1 MIVIDRTPTFLG
13 QCKIHGKHRC
23 RFRTRMV
30 EDQTIS
36 LSSPPTSIADAGNQE
51 DAFNYTFEVKDL
63 RYREEGRGAYTK
75 YTPRDV
81 PVSSTTYIRTQES
94 QPAAPGLGR
103 WLAAA
108 SPGKCVGSE
117 EGWARSGREQGAVTQ
132 HGRFLIF
139 FSIERKCDKL
149 DANRSRRWI
158 QSQQRDLYTISMLI

>member
-13 QCKIHGKHRC
+13 QCKTHGKRSW
-23 RFRTRMV
+23 RSRTRMV

-36 LSSPPTSIADAGNQE
+36 LSSPLLRRIVDAGNQE
-51 DAFNYTFEVKDL
+51 DAFNYTFEVEDL
-63 RYREEGRGAYTK
+63 RYREEGRGACTK
-75 YTPRDV
+75 YTARDV
-81 PVSSTTYIRTQES
+81 PVSSTTYIRTRES

-132 HGRFLIF
+132 RGTDFWFF
-139 FSIERKCDKL
+139 FSIKH
-149 DANRSRRWI
+149 NRS
-158 QSQQRDLYTISMLI
+158 